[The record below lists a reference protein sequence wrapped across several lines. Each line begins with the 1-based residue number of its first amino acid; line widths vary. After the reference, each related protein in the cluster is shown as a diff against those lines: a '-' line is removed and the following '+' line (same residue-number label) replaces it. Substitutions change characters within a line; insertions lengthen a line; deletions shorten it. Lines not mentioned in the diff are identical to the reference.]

1 MKMWVQSH
9 PVFEFNCDV
18 KLSSHCSFM
27 FFLPE
32 SGMRVKVDEFIN
44 KNLLVLNMGIV
55 QLILV
60 LGISIVEYE
69 NVICFC
75 AYLE

>member
-1 MKMWVQSH
+1 
-9 PVFEFNCDV
+9 
-18 KLSSHCSFM
+18 M